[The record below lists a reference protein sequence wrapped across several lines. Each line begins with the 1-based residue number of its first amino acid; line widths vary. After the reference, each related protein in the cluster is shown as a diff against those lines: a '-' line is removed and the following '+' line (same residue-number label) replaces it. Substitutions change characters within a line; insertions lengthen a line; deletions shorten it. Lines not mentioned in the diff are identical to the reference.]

1 VRELGDN
8 LRETQ
13 IEAVDR
19 SPQHVAPASPSTGVS
34 ASTVAQPDEKTALLS
49 SERIGKEGHSLRS
62 DHTDDLPLVDQLL
75 KDSSA
80 LALATLAG
88 LLLLTN
94 AYLLFT

>member
-8 LRETQ
+8 PRETQ

-19 SPQHVAPASPSTGVS
+19 SPQHVAPAPPPTGVS

-49 SERIGKEGHSLRS
+49 SERIEKKGHLLRS
-62 DHTDDLPLVDQLL
+62 DRTADLPLVDQLL